1 VSDMKDFRRI
11 ATRCDKLARNYASAV
26 ARCPRTKS
34 EQKEDKSFNHYWL
47 RYRPALDTLSAER
60 RIGNFDCA

>member
-1 VSDMKDFRRI
+1 MKDFRRI

-34 EQKEDKSFNHYWL
+34 EQKEDKSFQSL
-47 RYRPALDTLSAER
+47 LAPLLPSAR
-60 RIGNFDCA
+60 HS